1 MPINASDVHGEPTK
15 QKIQEYV
22 TKGYAEKIIDVS
34 NMKNRK
40 NLWFLPHFPVFNPKK
55 PGKLRLVFD
64 AAAKCEEKKPK
75 ACLTDWPGWI
85 NKSND

>member
-1 MPINASDVHGEPTK
+1 MPNNEAVAYERFRCTEIKVSKFKMEKQYN

-40 NLWFLPHFPVFNPKK
+40 NLWFLPHFPVFK
-55 PGKLRLVFD
+55 PRIRD
-64 AAAKCEEKKPK
+64 
-75 ACLTDWPGWI
+75 
-85 NKSND
+85 